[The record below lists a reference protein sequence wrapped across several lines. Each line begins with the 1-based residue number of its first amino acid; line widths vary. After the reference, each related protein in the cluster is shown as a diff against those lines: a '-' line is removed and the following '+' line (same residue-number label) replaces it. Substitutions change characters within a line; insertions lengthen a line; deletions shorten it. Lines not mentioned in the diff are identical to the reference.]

1 MAAMRTMIVVPV
13 GRATY
18 DEYDT
23 PQGWRNA
30 IQAGNLRRDTIVTV
44 YRDDEP
50 ALSVPA
56 AEVGELDELFD
67 ELLGVAPRKPGKK
80 AKALLPS
87 EAISPGDVLDDASAH
102 VGSTQGVF
110 PTDAP
115 VPPPSKSSTPPA
127 PIEVVRFKST
137 GESGAGGKGKV
148 LDEAPEVPDPQ
159 QAGTQAVGPDN
170 VEPPVTPRRLKKSGV
185 HPLVWIAVCVILL
198 FVMARCVGG
207 PGDGTEQ
214 PGSGA
219 LVTAYAVRDLNMRRA
234 ASRSAALA
242 GELDRAVQV
251 RGRWVEGEGERW
263 LYIIGGSHDGAF
275 IWAGN
280 LAVSRPPTLRGSP
293 QTLEVKQ
300 AGTIHAG
307 PDETTLS
314 VQAVVEGQ
322 SLNTIGRTDTGWME
336 VTVSGTGVGYIRDS
350 AFVAPV
356 VEEPLP
362 VAQEPDL
369 RPVSSR
375 VCRTIREGS
384 GDQLYCREGDGR
396 WVAQGSPSPV
406 RADPPPPSRPI
417 EPPAAAPPTSSPTS
431 GPSTTS
437 LISRPRW
444 LEQPDGGTFARF
456 IPQRALETGQTGRVG
471 LDCAVN
477 GSGRL
482 ENCRVSSETP
492 TGWGFGAAALRVP
505 PYFRMATTD
514 LDGQPTPG
522 RRVRFAVTFAFEDE

>member
-23 PQGWRNA
+23 PEGWRDA

-50 ALSVPA
+50 ALSIPA
-56 AEVGELDELFD
+56 AQIGELDELFD
-67 ELLGVAPRKPGKK
+67 ELLGVVPHKPGKK

-87 EAISPGDVLDDASAH
+87 EEVSPGDALDYASAQE
-102 VGSTQGVF
+102 GSTQ
-110 PTDAP
+110 DAP
-115 VPPPSKSSTPPA
+115 VPPPSESSTPPA
-127 PIEVVRFKST
+127 AVEVVRFKSK
-137 GESGAGGKGKV
+137 GESSGGNGKV
-148 LDEAPEVPDPQ
+148 LDEAPEASDPT
-159 QAGTQAVGPDN
+159 QAGTQAVGPDDA
-170 VEPPVTPRRLKKSGV
+170 EPPVAPRRLKKSGV

-207 PGDGTEQ
+207 SGDGTEQ
-214 PGSGA
+214 PGSGEM
-219 LVTAYAVRDLNMRRA
+219 VTAYAVRDLNMRRA

-263 LYIIGGSHDGAF
+263 LSIVGGSHDGAF

-280 LAVSRPPTLRGSP
+280 LGDSRPPTLRGSP

-300 AGTIHAG
+300 PGTIHAR
-307 PDETTLS
+307 PDETALS
-314 VQAVVEGQ
+314 LQAVVVGQ
-322 SLNTIGRTDTGWME
+322 SLNTIGRTDTGWVE
-336 VTVSGTGVGYIRDS
+336 VTVSGAGVGYIRDS
-350 AFVAPV
+350 AFIAPMVEEPVAV
-356 VEEPLP
+356 VEEPDP
-362 VAQEPDL
+362 
-369 RPVSSR
+369 RPVPSR
-375 VCRTIREGS
+375 VCRTVREAR
-384 GDQLYCREGDGR
+384 GDQLYCREGEGL
-396 WVAQGSPSPV
+396 WVAQGRPAPV
-406 RADPPPPSRPI
+406 RADPPPAPPRPV
-417 EPPAAAPPTSSPTS
+417 EPPAAAPSTSYSSAP
-431 GPSTTS
+431 PRAS
-437 LISRPRW
+437 LITRPRW

>member
-1 MAAMRTMIVVPV
+1 MRTTIVVPV

-23 PQGWRNA
+23 PQGWREA
-30 IQAGNLRRDTIVTV
+30 IQAGDLRRDTIVTV
-44 YRDDEP
+44 YRGDEP
-50 ALSVPA
+50 AISIPA
-56 AEVGELDELFD
+56 QQVGELDDLFD
-67 ELLGVAPRKPGKK
+67 ELLGVLARKPGKK
-80 AKALLPS
+80 GKA
-87 EAISPGDVLDDASAH
+87 ADSPMGEPTGDTPDDASAPE
-102 VGSTQGVF
+102 GSTQEVV
-110 PTDAP
+110 PTGTP

-127 PIEVVRFKST
+127 PVEVVRFKSK
-137 GESGAGGKGKV
+137 GESVTGGKGKA
-148 LDEAPEVPDPQ
+148 LDAALEVPDPQ
-159 QAGTQAVGPDN
+159 QAGTQAAGPNDGG
-170 VEPPVTPRRLKKSGV
+170 VSTFTPRRLKNNGV

-207 PGDGTEQ
+207 SEDGTEQ

-219 LVTAYAVRDLNMRRA
+219 LVTAYAVRDLNMRRT

-263 LYIIGGSHDGAF
+263 LSIVGGSHDGAF

-280 LAVSRPPTLRGSP
+280 LGDSRPPTLRGSP

-307 PDETTLS
+307 PDETALS
-314 VQAVVEGQ
+314 LQAVVEGQ

-336 VTVSGTGVGYIRDS
+336 VTVSGAGVGYIRDS
-350 AFVAPV
+350 AFIAPV
-356 VEEPLP
+356 VEEPIA
-362 VAQEPDL
+362 VAEEPDPRL
-369 RPVSSR
+369 VPSR
-375 VCRTIREGS
+375 VCRTVREGR

-396 WVAQGSPSPV
+396 WVAQGPPSPV
-406 RADPPPPSRPI
+406 RVDPPPPSRPI

-431 GPSTTS
+431 GPSTAS